1 MMSQDVRKFSLGGSG
16 GCGCVGR
23 RRPQVR
29 YMATFEPVSTFSF
42 DSMESRMRK
51 VNRVPLP
58 YLIRPR
64 RKLHVYDSYAL
75 YNDYIGSLSIKDGLK
90 SESDD
95 ETSSLEKDVSP
106 GSLSDE
112 EYVIV
117 DNVEVSPN
125 SETERAGAVQMM
137 ELSEDAIEESESGGS
152 DSDAWVVV

>member
-95 ETSSLEKDVSP
+95 ETSSLEK